1 LRADLEIKLLELTRE
16 TQRVTLNQL
25 AEQLHAQPIKLVR
38 KIQDLAQRKLVSRSH
53 GSVQMDTVQ
62 RMMLAT
68 ELIHAGRDPQKVSR
82 FLEWQEFERFA
93 AESLEQNGF
102 RTIKHLLFKSQ
113 IGRREID
120 LLAWND
126 SFLLAI
132 DCKHWLRGLSPSLSR
147 RVAHA
152 QSERAEALAGRA
164 EILRQHGVDK
174 AEKRFLM
181 PVILCLG
188 ESRVGIVDGIPV
200 VPISK
205 LISFLYGMSPI
216 DEGLRRIPVRL
227 QRGQSLLV

>member
-1 LRADLEIKLLELTRE
+1 M
-16 TQRVTLNQL
+16 NQL
-25 AEQLHAQPIKLVR
+25 AEQLHTQPFKLVR
-38 KIQDLAQRKLVSRSH
+38 KIEDLAERKLVSCSR
-53 GSVQMDTVQ
+53 GFLQMDTAQ

-68 ELIHAGRDPQKVSR
+68 ELIHAGRDPQKVSH

-93 AESLEQNGF
+93 AETLEQNGF
-102 RTIKHLLFKSQ
+102 RTIRHLLFKSQ

-132 DCKHWLRGLSPSLSR
+132 DCKHWLRGLSPLLSR

-152 QSERAEALAGRA
+152 QSERAEALAGRP

-174 AEKRFLM
+174 AENRFLM

-188 ESRVGIVDGIPV
+188 QPRVGIVDGIPV

-216 DEGLRRIPVRL
+216 DEGLMRIPVKP
-227 QRGQSLLV
+227 QKGQSLLV

>member
-1 LRADLEIKLLELTRE
+1 LRADLEIKLLELTRQK
-16 TQRVTLNQL
+16 QRITLNQL
-25 AEQLHAQPIKLVR
+25 AEQLHTQPFKLAR
-38 KIQDLAQRKLVSRSH
+38 KIEDLAERKLVSCSH
-53 GSVQMDTVQ
+53 GFLQMDTAQ

-68 ELIHAGRDPQKVSR
+68 ALIHAGRDPQKVSH

-93 AESLEQNGF
+93 AETLEQNGF
-102 RTIKHLLFKSQ
+102 RTIRHFLFRSQ

-132 DCKHWLRGLSPSLSR
+132 DCKHWLRGLSPLLSR

-152 QSERAEALAGRA
+152 QSERAEALAGRP
-164 EILRQHGVDK
+164 EILKQRGVDK
-174 AEKRFLM
+174 AENRFLM

-188 ESRVGIVDGIPV
+188 QPRVGIVDGIPV

-216 DEGLRRIPVRL
+216 DEGLMRIPVKP